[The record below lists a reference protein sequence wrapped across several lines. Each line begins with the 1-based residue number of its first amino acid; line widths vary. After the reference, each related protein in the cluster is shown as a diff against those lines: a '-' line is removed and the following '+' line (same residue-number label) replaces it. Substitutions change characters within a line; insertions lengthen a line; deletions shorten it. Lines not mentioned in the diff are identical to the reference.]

1 MSHRDGRV
9 IHDADSHII
18 EGRGWLE
25 SYASEYVCNNLETG
39 IFDLNMPALDPIIA
53 AADKRLA
60 GEDPDLTEAMKADI
74 FAHPGKFNMWSA
86 FGAVEKKERS
96 ESLAIMGVTRQLIFP
111 SVGAGRFARSKDL
124 DVVYGGCD
132 ALNRGMADF
141 CSDDD
146 HLLAVGYLS
155 LKDPERAQTSLKLA
169 LELGIKSIWIGS
181 DAVEGRAP
189 SHIAYDPL
197 WRMMEEA
204 GVPVTLLIG
213 SGQNLPSVYMYTG
226 VE

>member
-86 FGAVEKKERS
+86 FGAVEKIERS
-96 ESLAIMGVTRQLIFP
+96 ESLAIMG
-111 SVGAGRFARSKDL
+111 
-124 DVVYGGCD
+124 
-132 ALNRGMADF
+132 
-141 CSDDD
+141 
-146 HLLAVGYLS
+146 
-155 LKDPERAQTSLKLA
+155 
-169 LELGIKSIWIGS
+169 
-181 DAVEGRAP
+181 
-189 SHIAYDPL
+189 
-197 WRMMEEA
+197 
-204 GVPVTLLIG
+204 
-213 SGQNLPSVYMYTG
+213 
-226 VE
+226 